1 VKRPRLLRLLFL
13 LCFGIALI
21 IAVLFALS
29 IREGWRS
36 SHRLSAALKDARAV
50 SFVEFTRGMISGEL
64 IFSRVTAKADDIARL
79 KTATSPWVAV
89 VPPWKAM
96 CFTPHHR
103 VEITRADGSQTRFD
117 ICFLCHNFAF
127 DREPEITLPAAWQHS
142 LATFFASVGMPA
154 RTSEEYREHIAKHPD
169 HELLDK
175 ELRDID
181 RQLEKEKGQP

>member
-1 VKRPRLLRLLFL
+1 VKKIRISRLLFL
-13 LCFGIALI
+13 LCVGIALVV
-21 IAVLFALS
+21 AVLLLWSSGEAWS
-29 IREGWRS
+29 S
-36 SHRLSAALKDARAV
+36 SHRLSAALKDARGV

-79 KTATSPWVAV
+79 KTATSPWFAV

-103 VEITRADGSQTRFD
+103 VEITHSDGSQTRFE

-127 DREPEITLPAAWQHS
+127 GNEPEVSLPSSWQRS
-142 LATFFASVGMPA
+142 LAAFFTSVGMPP
-154 RTSEEYREHIAKHPD
+154 RTSEEYRDFAAKHPD
-169 HELLDK
+169 HDLLDK

-181 RQLEKEKGQP
+181 RQLERAKSQP

>member
-1 VKRPRLLRLLFL
+1 VLFL
-13 LCFGIALI
+13 LFFGIALI

-36 SHRLSAALKDARAV
+36 SHRLSAALKGARAV

-79 KTATSPWVAV
+79 KTATSPWFAV

-103 VEITRADGSQTRFD
+103 VEIVREDGSQTRFD

-127 DREPEITLPAAWQHS
+127 DKEPEVSLPNSWQSS
-142 LATFFASVGMPA
+142 LAAFFTSVGMPP
-154 RTSEEYREHIAKHPD
+154 RTSEEYQGLAAKHPD
-169 HELLDK
+169 HDSLDK

-181 RQLEKEKGQP
+181 RQLEKEKSQP